1 MPDEVVAVLPGQL
14 SIDDADPVTADE
26 MLPPRTLP
34 VVSEAL
40 SPAEVQSLEHYEK
53 SLARASKPLSR

>member
-26 MLPPRTLP
+26 MLPVRY
-34 VVSEAL
+34 S
-40 SPAEVQSLEHYEK
+40 SRGQRSLIP
-53 SLARASKPLSR
+53 S